1 MFGRN
6 TLAGHYPGGFM
17 RLLSQMHSS
26 FRGVSGSLSVRS
38 SSSFYLLASPIP
50 LRLFLPCPLPPAFA
64 ELSAFYFTQHARTLH
79 TMLTLA
85 LIRVLRLSLPPR
97 LFAPATRQ
105 WFLFVFG
112 IHVLLCFL
120 IFFFLHRHIVARPFS
135 GSSTN
140 SCVSGP
146 PCDAGSLWFFIT
158 LVTDVVTLF
167 GTPFRT
173 WYMKARR

>member
-6 TLAGHYPGGFM
+6 TLAGLRHYPGGFM

-50 LRLFLPCPLPPAFA
+50 LRLFLSCPLPPAFA

-85 LIRVLRLSLPPR
+85 LIRVLRLSL
-97 LFAPATRQ
+97 L
-105 WFLFVFG
+105 
-112 IHVLLCFL
+112 
-120 IFFFLHRHIVARPFS
+120 FLHV
-135 GSSTN
+135 SSATQQ
-140 SCVSGP
+140 
-146 PCDAGSLWFFIT
+146 
-158 LVTDVVTLF
+158 
-167 GTPFRT
+167 
-173 WYMKARR
+173 